1 MTTKNTF
8 LFGLAGFLVVVAA
21 LLFLKYYIPEP
32 AIVNDLTSTP
42 TSTPSN
48 TVVVPAV
55 TPYGKVTLHI
65 GQTINFKNNSITLKR
80 VVDDS
85 RCATGVTCIW
95 AGTLHAEI
103 LNITKDGTTTEI
115 VELGKNTNTKSES
128 IVLISASPYPKK
140 SSTITPQDYSLVF
153 DVSVRESVATLG
165 SCYVGGCS
173 SEVCS
178 DRKDVASNCMYREV
192 FACYKTAKCERQI
205 SGTCGWTETATLKAC
220 ISLSSN

>member
-8 LFGLAGFLVVVAA
+8 LFGLAGLLIVGAGFLFV
-21 LLFLKYYIPEP
+21 KYYMPET
-32 AIVNDLTSTP
+32 AIVNNQTPTETSTP
-42 TSTPSN
+42 TN
-48 TVVVPAV
+48 TVVVPMV
-55 TPYGKVTLHI
+55 TPYGKVALRI
-65 GQTINFKNNSITLKR
+65 GETVNFKNNSITLKR

-85 RCATGVTCIW
+85 RCAEGVTCIW

-103 LNITKDGTTTEI
+103 LNTTKDGATTEI

-140 SSTITPQDYSLVF
+140 SSTINPEDYSLVF
-153 DVSVRESVATLG
+153 DISIRVPVATTAA
-165 SCYVGGCS
+165 CYVGGCS

-178 DRKDVASNCMYREV
+178 DRKDVATNCMYSEV

-205 SGTCGWTETATLKAC
+205 GGACGWTETAALKAC
-220 ISLSSN
+220 ISANL